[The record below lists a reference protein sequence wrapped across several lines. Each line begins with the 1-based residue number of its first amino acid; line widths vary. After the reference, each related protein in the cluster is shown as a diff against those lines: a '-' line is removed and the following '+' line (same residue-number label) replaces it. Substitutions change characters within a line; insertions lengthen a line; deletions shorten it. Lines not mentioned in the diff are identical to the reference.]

1 MNARVL
7 SRTLSACAVLALLV
21 ACGGGSDS
29 APAPVAVVPTA
40 PDLGPARMAFASDYT
55 KGLAALATFEGLNS
69 AGFVELFDETFLDA
83 GYTKAQLR
91 SSLAQEAAAMATSAD
106 LSGFPLAA
114 ASNMTVGD
122 CDAANVCA
130 VTVTFSNT
138 DADTTAVTL
147 TMRAKL
153 SDGKFRHYGDQKSS

>member
-7 SRTLSACAVLALLV
+7 SRSLSACAVLALLA

-29 APAPVAVVPTA
+29 APAAVVPAA
-40 PDLGPARMAFASDYT
+40 PDLGPARTAFASDYT
-55 KGLAALATFEGLNS
+55 KGLAALVTFEGLNS

-130 VTVTFSNT
+130 VTVTFSNA

-147 TMRAKL
+147 TMRAKF